1 MNVAETGNTVSI
13 EDILNNASKYG
24 FKADI
29 NTHNK
34 EDWTILHISANEG
47 YYDIAKV
54 VLENNEV
61 DVNARTTN

>member
-1 MNVAETGNTVSI
+1 MAETGNTVSI

-47 YYDIAKV
+47 YYDIATV
-54 VLENNEV
+54 VLGNNEV